1 MSKNEKE
8 FALCINNKDY
18 EVSLI
23 PRKLYEIIPDPQ
35 AEKDDFIRII
45 DESGEDYLY
54 HKSYFV
60 ALSLP
65 KKIEQV
71 LVTA

>member
-1 MSKNEKE
+1 MSKHEKE

-60 ALSLP
+60 VAALP
-65 KKIEQV
+65 KKLEMA
-71 LVTA
+71 LSAA